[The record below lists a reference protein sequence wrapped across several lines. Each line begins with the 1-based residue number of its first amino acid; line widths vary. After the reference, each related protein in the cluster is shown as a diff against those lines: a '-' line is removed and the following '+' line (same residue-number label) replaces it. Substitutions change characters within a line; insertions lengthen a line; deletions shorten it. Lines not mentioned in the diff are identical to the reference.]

1 MTLPDAKVLAD
12 MRVLGWHAD
21 SETAVRV
28 LLASPLFHEYWTA
41 LRRAYNEGIR
51 ERLRGRPCGCFT
63 CFAEQERAQTV
74 EDLTPQ
80 PGPDP
85 FGFA

>member
-1 MTLPDAKVLAD
+1 MTLPDAKVLENL
-12 MRVLGWHAD
+12 RVLGWHAD

-28 LLASPLFHEYWTA
+28 LLASPLFTEYWAA

-63 CFAEQERAQTV
+63 CFAEQESAQIV

-80 PGPDP
+80 SGPDP
-85 FGFA
+85 FGVA